1 MHRWHSL
8 QISLLILIDPLAAI
22 GAPDIFLKLM
32 VGLRP
37 KEVKSQALIGGANI
51 TSLQIIDKRLLFD
64 GQSIR
69 QLQGCPYLSALLA
82 WIKDFNA

>member
-1 MHRWHSL
+1 
-8 QISLLILIDPLAAI
+8 LILIDPLAAI

-64 GQSIR
+64 GESIR
-69 QLQGCPYLSALLA
+69 QRSMLGVRRENISSTPINSSAMTYP
-82 WIKDFNA
+82 DH